1 MGKRKQP
8 FGYKMEFG
16 DIVPEPEEAETV
28 RSIYLKYLAGASF
41 KVLAEALDF
50 SETQRQPDF
59 TLEFVGSASTLSQPN
74 AIRQ

>member
-28 RSIYLKYLAGASF
+28 
-41 KVLAEALDF
+41 
-50 SETQRQPDF
+50 QRKSNG
-59 TLEFVGSASTLSQPN
+59 T
-74 AIRQ
+74 